1 MTSKRKELNCALLKG
16 IETGDAA
23 AVAVVNEEKYIH
35 HNPQAHEGSEG
46 LAAFSVESLS
56 QRQSPTCLSG
66 WYKLLST
73 GATSSKDRVP
83 THPGHTMVDEPT
95 EIIDLDRTV
104 DNREFVRSFVDGLSS
119 LHSALSD
126 PASNDGMTIQ

>member
-1 MTSKRKELNCALLKG
+1 M
-16 IETGDAA
+16 
-23 AVAVVNEEKYIH
+23 VARVW
-35 HNPQAHEGSEG
+35 QR
-46 LAAFSVESLS
+46 SLS
-56 QRQSPTCLSG
+56 KASPSVKVLRVLVDG
-66 WYKLLST
+66 RWYKLLST